1 MRAPIALFLALT
13 LTACADFPELD
24 ATVTSEMKAADYP
37 ALAPTSELTASQAA
51 PRLTETSASE
61 LTGRVASLR
70 ARAYRL
76 RGSIVSSAD
85 KARMQAG
92 VSEPVEAG
100 E

>member
-1 MRAPIALFLALT
+1 MRASLAFVLVLS
-13 LTACADFPELD
+13 LTACAEFPELD
-24 ATVTSEMKAADYP
+24 AALTSEMKAAGYP

-70 ARAYRL
+70 ARASRL
-76 RGSIVSSAD
+76 RGSIVSNAD